1 MQSAVDS
8 VTEGFDMQMLKFGR
22 EIDLDLLD
30 QMGPTPGADDLRAQL
45 QNQEKR
51 FVAELKEW
59 DRKIALRTEELVALT
74 EENTTHLNTVA
85 ELTSQQK
92 MLESGIRR
100 TQKEL
105 EKDPI
110 AAQKREA
117 AERDHMVEVIQ
128 AQAKEIEY
136 VKSQIN
142 ILKRKDT
149 SLFQ

>member
-1 MQSAVDS
+1 
-8 VTEGFDMQMLKFGR
+8 MQMLKFGR
-22 EIDLDLLD
+22 EIDLALLD

-45 QNQEKR
+45 RTQERR
-51 FVAELKEW
+51 FAAELEAW
-59 DRKIALRTEELVALT
+59 DRKIAVRTEELVALT

-85 ELTSQQK
+85 ELTAQQK
-92 MLESGIRR
+92 QLEVGVRR
-100 TQKEL
+100 TQRDL
-105 EKDPI
+105 GADPI

-136 VKSQIN
+136 MKSQISM
-142 ILKRKDT
+142 LKRKDT

>member
-1 MQSAVDS
+1 MAPDR
-8 VTEGFDMQMLKFGR
+8 DMMQMLKFGR

-30 QMGPTPGADDLRAQL
+30 QMGPSPGADDLRAQL
-45 QNQEKR
+45 QSQQKR

-59 DRKIALRTEELVALT
+59 DRKIAARTEELVALT

-92 MLESGIRR
+92 MLEAGIRR
-100 TQKEL
+100 TRKEL
-105 EKDPI
+105 DNDPI
-110 AAQKREA
+110 AAQTREA

-128 AQAKEIEY
+128 AQAKEIDY
-136 VKSQIN
+136 IKSQIN
-142 ILKRKDT
+142 VLKRKDT

>member
-1 MQSAVDS
+1 
-8 VTEGFDMQMLKFGR
+8 MQMLKFGR

-100 TQKEL
+100 TQKEV

-136 VKSQIN
+136 IKSQIN

>member
-100 TQKEL
+100 TQKEV

-136 VKSQIN
+136 IKSQIN

>member
-1 MQSAVDS
+1 
-8 VTEGFDMQMLKFGR
+8 MLKFGR

-30 QMGPTPGADDLRAQL
+30 KMGPTPGADDLRAQL
-45 QNQEKR
+45 RAQEKR
-51 FVAELKEW
+51 FAAELKEW
-59 DRKIALRTEELVALT
+59 DRKISIRTEELVALT
-74 EENTTHLNTVA
+74 EENTTHLTTVA

-92 MLESGIRR
+92 ALEAGIRR

-105 EKDPI
+105 DADPI

-136 VKSQIN
+136 MKSQIN
-142 ILKRKDT
+142 MLKRKDT

>member
-1 MQSAVDS
+1 
-8 VTEGFDMQMLKFGR
+8 MLKFGR

-30 QMGPTPGADDLRAQL
+30 KMGPTPGADDLRAQL
-45 QNQEKR
+45 RAQEKR
-51 FVAELKEW
+51 FAAELKEW
-59 DRKIALRTEELVALT
+59 DRKIAIRTEELVALT

-92 MLESGIRR
+92 TLEAGIRR

-105 EKDPI
+105 DGDPV
-110 AAQKREA
+110 AAQKREE

-136 VKSQIN
+136 MKSQITM
-142 ILKRKDT
+142 LKRKDT

>member
-136 VKSQIN
+136 IKSQIN